1 MPEVPSPPPTTSAAT
16 QPRKGDH
23 IRRVG
28 VVFSGGPAP
37 AANAVI
43 SAAATSF
50 IEDDRQAIG
59 FFHGYSNLQE
69 YHPVTHRLLPDE
81 HYRIF
86 EERDLRGL
94 RNSRGIL
101 IGTARS
107 NPGSKIEVLDHL
119 SDPQRTVA
127 LRNVYNALV
136 DLEIDALISIGGDDT
151 LKTANF
157 LYEYQ
162 RRLPPEARRVQVV
175 HVPKTIDN
183 DYRGI
188 DFTFGFF
195 TAVDVM
201 AKELQNLR
209 ADALATGS
217 YFIVE
222 TMGRKAGWL
231 SYGVAIAGEANLV
244 LGVEDVEGTLAIE
257 EKVTEGG
264 PGGKSRAEMRLSLD
278 ALVDRIVE
286 LILTRERRGKHYGTV
301 VLAEGLAEMLPT
313 VQIETL
319 PRDEHGHLP
328 LGRFDLGK
336 LVAQL
341 VSRRY
346 AERTGRK
353 KKVTGLQLGYE
364 SRCAPPHAFDV
375 MLGSQ
380 LGIGAY
386 RALVEEGLDGH
397 MVSVSGQLDLSYV
410 PFRDLINPVSLKT
423 EVRLIKVG
431 SDYHRLARFLETRTD
446 KVLDWTPAR
455 RHEH

>member
-1 MPEVPSPPPTTSAAT
+1 MT
-16 QPRKGDH
+16 RKGDH
-23 IRRVG
+23 IKRVG
-28 VVFSGGPAP
+28 LVFSGGPAP

-43 SAAATSF
+43 SSAAISF
-50 IEDDRQAIG
+50 LEDERQVVG
-59 FFHGYSNLQE
+59 FFHGYSNLE
-69 YHPVTHRLLPDE
+69 SYHPVTHRLLPDE

-86 EERDLRGL
+86 DLKDLSGL
-94 RNSRGIL
+94 RNTRGIV

-107 NPGSKIEVLDHL
+107 NPGKGIEKTADLD
-119 SDPQRTVA
+119 DEKKTQR
-127 LRNVYNALV
+127 LRNVYNAMV

-151 LKTANF
+151 LKTANL

-162 RRLPPEARRVQVV
+162 KHLPAEARRVQVI
-175 HVPKTIDN
+175 HLPKTIDN

-209 ADALATGS
+209 ADAIATSS

-244 LGVEDVEGTLAIE
+244 LAVEDIVGSLTVDGKG
-257 EKVTEGG
+257 EK
-264 PGGKSRAEMRLSLD
+264 LSLD
-278 ALVDRIVE
+278 ALVDRLVDLVI
-286 LILTRERRGKHYGTV
+286 TREKRGKHYGTI
-301 VLAEGLAEMLPT
+301 VLAEGLAEMLPEASLAPMSG
-313 VQIETL
+313 QL
-319 PRDEHGHLP
+319 DEHGHLP

-341 VSRRY
+341 VAKRY
-346 AERTGRK
+346 EERTKRK
-353 KKVTGLQLGYE
+353 KKMTGLQLGYE

-386 RALVEEGLDGH
+386 RALVEENLDGH
-397 MVSVSGQLDLSYV
+397 MVSVSGQLDLNYV
-410 PFRDLINPVSLKT
+410 PFKDLINPTTLRT
-423 EVRLIKVG
+423 EVRFIRTG
-431 SDYHRLARFLETRTD
+431 SDYHKLARFLETRTD
-446 KVLDWTPAR
+446 KIVEWAPGR
-455 RHEH
+455 REER

>member
-1 MPEVPSPPPTTSAAT
+1 MPQGQA
-16 QPRKGDH
+16 RKGDH
-23 IRRVG
+23 IKRVG
-28 VVFSGGPAP
+28 IVFSGGPAP

-43 SAAATSF
+43 SAAAISF
-50 IEDDRQAIG
+50 IEDGREVIG
-59 FFHGYSNLQE
+59 FFHGYSHLQD

-101 IGTARS
+101 IGTARA
-107 NPGSKIEVLDHL
+107 NPGKGIDKPDDLA
-119 SDPQRTVA
+119 DPAKTTR

-157 LYEYQ
+157 LHEYQ
-162 RRLPPEARRVQVV
+162 KRLPAGARRVQVV
-175 HVPKTIDN
+175 HLPKTIDN

-209 ADALATGS
+209 ADAIATSS
-217 YFIVE
+217 YFVVE

-244 LGVEDVEGTLAIE
+244 LAGEDIEGSLAIDE
-257 EKVTEGG
+257 NGEK
-264 PGGKSRAEMRLSLD
+264 RLSLD
-278 ALVDRIVE
+278 ALTDRIVE
-286 LILTRERRGKHYGTV
+286 LILVRERRGKHYGMI
-301 VLAEGLAEMLPT
+301 VLAEGLAEMLPAA
-313 VQIETL
+313 QIRDL
-319 PRDEHGHLP
+319 PRDDHGHLS
-328 LGRFDLGK
+328 LGRIDLGK

-341 VSRRY
+341 VGKRY
-346 AERTGRK
+346 EARTGRK
-353 KKVTGLQLGYE
+353 KKLTGLQLGYE

-386 RALVEEGLDGH
+386 RALVEENLDGH
-397 MVSVSGQLDLSYV
+397 MVSVEGQLDLSYV
-410 PFRDLINPVSLKT
+410 PFSDLVSPQTLKT
-423 EVRLIKVG
+423 EVRFIRTG
-431 SDYHRLARFLETRTD
+431 SDYHRLARFLETRVD
-446 KVLDWTPAR
+446 KLDWSPGR
-455 RHEH
+455 RPE

>member
-1 MPEVPSPPPTTSAAT
+1 MTAGT
-16 QPRKGDH
+16 RKGDH
-23 IRRVG
+23 IKRVG
-28 VVFSGGPAP
+28 IVFSGGPAP

-43 SAAATSF
+43 SSAAISF
-50 IEDDRQAIG
+50 LEDDRQAVG
-59 FFHGYSNLQE
+59 FFHGYSNLE
-69 YHPVTHRLLPDE
+69 LYHPVTHRLLPDE

-86 EERDLRGL
+86 DLKDLSGL
-94 RNSRGIL
+94 RNTRGIV

-107 NPGSKIEVLDHL
+107 NPGKGIDKAADLD
-119 SDPQRTVA
+119 DPKKTTR
-127 LRNVYNALV
+127 LRNVYNAMV

-162 RRLPPEARRVQVV
+162 KHLPKDARRVQVI
-175 HVPKTIDN
+175 HLPKTIDN

-209 ADALATGS
+209 ADAIATSS
-217 YFIVE
+217 YFVVE

-244 LGVEDVEGTLAIE
+244 LAVEDVTGNLTVDGKG
-257 EKVTEGG
+257 EK
-264 PGGKSRAEMRLSLD
+264 LSLD
-278 ALVDRIVE
+278 ALVDRVVDLMI
-286 LILTRERRGKHYGTV
+286 TREKRGKHYGTV
-301 VLAEGLAEMLPT
+301 VLAEGMAEMLPDT
-313 VQIETL
+313 QISNMASQL
-319 PRDEHGHLP
+319 DEHGHLP

-341 VSRRY
+341 ATKRY
-346 AERTGRK
+346 EERTKRK

-386 RALVEEGLDGH
+386 RALVEENLDGH
-397 MVSVSGQLDLSYV
+397 MVSVSGQLDLNYV
-410 PFRDLINPVSLKT
+410 PFKELINPTSMKT
-423 EVRLIKVG
+423 EVRFIKPG
-431 SDYHRLARFLETRTD
+431 SDYHKLARFLDTRTD
-446 KVLDWTPAR
+446 KIGEWAPGR
-455 RHEH
+455 RREER

>member
-1 MPEVPSPPPTTSAAT
+1 MNERASTIT
-16 QPRKGDH
+16 QSRKGDH
-23 IRRVG
+23 IKRVG
-28 VVFSGGPAP
+28 IVFSGGPAP

-43 SAAATSF
+43 SSAAISL
-50 IEDDRQAIG
+50 IEDDRKAIG
-59 FFHGYSNLQE
+59 FFHGYSNLQD

-94 RNSRGIL
+94 RNSRGII

-107 NPGSKIEVLDHL
+107 NPGKGIEKPEHL
-119 SDPQRTVA
+119 TDPARTEK

-136 DLEIDALISIGGDDT
+136 DLDIDALISIGGDDT

-162 RRLPPEARRVQVV
+162 KRLPAGARRVQVI
-175 HVPKTIDN
+175 HLPKTIDN

-209 ADALATGS
+209 ADAMATGS

-244 LGVEDVEGTLAIE
+244 LGVEDVDDTLGVRIDGE
-257 EKVTEGG
+257 L
-264 PGGKSRAEMRLSLD
+264 RLSLD
-278 ALVDRIVE
+278 KLTDRIVE
-286 LILTRERRGKHYGTV
+286 LIQTRERRGKHYGTV
-301 VLAEGLAEMLPT
+301 VLAEGLAEMLPAT
-313 VQIETL
+313 AL
-319 PRDEHGHLP
+319 ANAPLDEHGHLP
-328 LGRFDLGK
+328 LSRFDLGK
-336 LVAQL
+336 LIAQM
-341 VSRRY
+341 VTKRY
-346 AERTGRK
+346 EAKTGRK
-353 KKVTGLQLGYE
+353 KKATGLQLGYE

-386 RALVEEGLDGH
+386 RALVEENLDGH
-397 MVSVSGQLDLSYV
+397 MVSVSGQLDLNYV
-410 PFRDLINPVSLKT
+410 PFKDLINQTTMRT
-423 EVRLIKVG
+423 EVRFIRVG
-431 SDYHRLARFLETRTD
+431 SDYHKLARFLETRTD
-446 KVLDWTPAR
+446 KIVEWAPGR
-455 RHEH
+455 REER

>member
-1 MPEVPSPPPTTSAAT
+1 MSAPQPSAPQSAPQPSAPQPPPSPT
-16 QPRKGDH
+16 RKGNH
-23 IRRVG
+23 IRRVAI
-28 VVFSGGPAP
+28 VFSGGPAP

-50 IEDDRQAIG
+50 MEDGREVIG
-59 FFHGYSNLQE
+59 FFHGYSNLQD

-86 EERDLRGL
+86 AERDVNGL
-94 RNSRGIL
+94 RNSRGIV
-101 IGTARS
+101 IGTARA
-107 NPGSKIEVLDHL
+107 NPGKGIERPEHL
-119 SDPQRTVA
+119 ADPERTA
-127 LRNVYNALV
+127 QLRNVYNALV
-136 DLEIDALISIGGDDT
+136 DLEIHALISIGGDDT

-162 RRLPPEARRVQVV
+162 RRLPERARRVQVI
-175 HVPKTIDN
+175 HLPKTIDN

-209 ADALATGS
+209 ADAIATSS

-244 LGVEDVEGTLAIE
+244 LAVEDVTGGLA
-257 EKVTEGG
+257 VTEEGE
-264 PGGKSRAEMRLSLD
+264 PRLSLD
-278 ALVDRIVE
+278 ALIERIVD
-286 LILTRERRGKHYGTV
+286 LIITRERRGKHYGTV
-301 VLAEGLAEMLPT
+301 VLAEGLAEMLPPSQT
-313 VQIETL
+313 KDL
-319 PRDEHGHLP
+319 PRDEHGHLS
-328 LGRFDLGK
+328 LGRIDLGK
-336 LVAQL
+336 AVAQL
-341 VSRRY
+341 VTKRY
-346 AERTGRK
+346 EAKTGRK
-353 KKVTGLQLGYE
+353 KKATGLQLGYE

-386 RALVEEGLDGH
+386 RALVEENLDGH
-397 MVSVSGQLDLSYV
+397 MVSIEGQLDLRYV
-410 PFRDLINPVSLKT
+410 PFKELINPQSLKT
-423 EVRLIKVG
+423 EVRFIPAG
-431 SDYHRLARFLETRTD
+431 GDYHRLARFLETRTD
-446 KVLDWTPAR
+446 KLVDWSPGR
-455 RHEH
+455 RNER

>member
-1 MPEVPSPPPTTSAAT
+1 MDGKRLGHHV
-16 QPRKGDH
+16 K
-23 IRRVG
+23 RVG
-28 VVFSGGPAP
+28 IDFSGGPAP

-43 SAAATSF
+43 SSAAISF
-50 IEDDRQAIG
+50 FEDAREVVG
-59 FFHGYSNLQE
+59 FFHGYTNLQE

-81 HYRIF
+81 HYRVF

-101 IGTARS
+101 IGTARA
-107 NPGSKIEVLDHL
+107 NPGKGIETRADLTDHEKTK
-119 SDPQRTVA
+119 R
-127 LRNVYNALV
+127 LRNVYNAFV

-162 RRLPPEARRVQVV
+162 KQLPPEARRVHIV

-209 ADALATGS
+209 ADAIATSS
-217 YFIVE
+217 YFLVE

-244 LGVEDVEGTLAIE
+244 LASEDVRGSLAIE
-257 EKVTEGG
+257 EKVVDPDTGEE
-264 PGGKSRAEMRLSLD
+264 RIEQRLDVD
-278 ALVDRIVE
+278 ALADRIVQ

-301 VLAEGLAEMLPT
+301 VLAEGLAELLPQT
-313 VQIETL
+313 FLDKL
-319 PRDEHGHLP
+319 PRDEHGHLS
-328 LGRFDLGK
+328 LGRIDLGK
-336 LVAQL
+336 LMADRVG
-341 VSRRY
+341 RRY
-346 AERTGRK
+346 EEKTGIPK
-353 KKVTGLQLGYE
+353 KLTGVQLGYE

-397 MVSVSGQLDLSYV
+397 MVSVSGQLDLQYV
-410 PFRDLINPVSLKT
+410 PFADLINAETMRTDLRFI
-423 EVRLIKVG
+423 ERG
-431 SDYHRLARFLETRTD
+431 SDFHQLARFLETRTD
-446 KVLDWTPAR
+446 DIPEWSTGR
-455 RHEH
+455 RRER